1 MNPHRQ
7 PVRRTFA
14 KTAALVVLAT
24 TGLLAACSAPADEGI
39 TTEQAAPFD
48 KIAPDEVITLVGTE
62 PFWGITI
69 KQDTATYTTPDDP
82 AGSLFEVSRFAGNNG
97 LSLTGKLA
105 GSEVTIMVTPGTCSD
120 GMSDRTYPFTATVK
134 LGESNLAGCGY
145 TDRQGFAGAA
155 AP

>member
-1 MNPHRQ
+1 MTTLSQ
-7 PVRRTFA
+7 PVRRSFA
-14 KTAALVVLAT
+14 KTTALVVLAAA
-24 TGLLAACSAPADEGI
+24 GLLAACSAPKEDGI

-48 KIAPDEVITLVGTE
+48 GIAPDEIITLVGTE

-69 KQDTATYTTPDDP
+69 KQDAATYTAPDNPD
-82 AGSLFEVSRFAGNNG
+82 GSMFEVSRFAGNNG

-105 GSEVTIMVTPGTCSD
+105 GSGVTIMVTPGTCSD

-145 TDRQGFAGAA
+145 TDRQEFTGDA